1 MFNLDRWGEVLDTL
15 ARNKLR
21 TTLTAISVAWGIFVM
36 VVLLGLGRGLD
47 NGLRYN
53 FRREA
58 ANSIWLVASRTSIPY
73 HGYDIGRKLHF
84 ENRDYDRAKAVKGI
98 DHITGS
104 YFVKG
109 GSFGGGEMAVR
120 RGIKANVFQVNSEQ
134 PDAIYMGATE
144 IAAGRFLNATDVVQ
158 RRKAAVVGRPVA
170 EFLFGDEQPIG
181 GWIEIQGVPFEVVGV
196 FSDEG
201 GEEQERQIFIP
212 VSTSQ
217 LAFSGV
223 DHLNQL
229 SFTVGDSTAAEAKA
243 VTKQVLA
250 QLSERYQFSPDDPQA
265 VRVHDNVEQYDRF
278 SKLFWIIS
286 FFVVVIGMGTL
297 AAGVV
302 GVSNI
307 MMIAVKERTKE
318 IGVRKALGATPLS
331 IITMITQEAIF
342 LTGIAGLLGL
352 AGGVAILGVIG
363 SADLTDFL
371 RNPSIDL
378 RIGVIATLGLVL
390 AGALA
395 GYFPARAAARVNPIH
410 ALRDQ

>member
-1 MFNLDRWGEVLDTL
+1 MFSLDRWLEVFDTL

-21 TTLTAISVAWGIFVM
+21 TALTAISVAWGIFVM

-47 NGLRYN
+47 NGLRFN

-58 ANSIWLVASRTSIPY
+58 SNSIWLFASRTSIPY
-73 HGYDIGRKLHF
+73 HGYDVGRRLHF
-84 ENRDYDRAKAVKGI
+84 ENRDYDRAKAIKGI

-104 YFVKG
+104 FFVKG
-109 GSFGGGEMAVR
+109 GSFGGGEMLVR
-120 RGIKANVFQVNSEQ
+120 HGVKANAFQINSQ
-134 PDAIYMGATE
+134 HPDALYMGATE
-144 IAAGRFLNATDVVQ
+144 IVAGRFLNSDDVAHD
-158 RRKAAVVGRPVA
+158 RKAAIIGKPVA
-170 EFLFGDEQPIG
+170 DFLFGDENPIG
-181 GWIEIQGVPFEVVGV
+181 QWVDIAGVPFQVVGV
-196 FSDEG
+196 FTDEG
-201 GEEQERQIFIP
+201 GEEQERQIYIP

-223 DHLNQL
+223 DHLGEIA
-229 SFTVGDSTAAEAKA
+229 FTVGDANAVEAKA
-243 VTKQVLA
+243 ITKQVVGELA
-250 QLSERYQFSPDDPQA
+250 EHYQFSPDDPQA
-265 VRVHDNVEQYDRF
+265 VRIHDNVEQYERF

-331 IITMITQEAIF
+331 IIMMITQEAVF

-352 AGGVAILGVIG
+352 AAGVGLLGALD

-378 RIGVIATLGLVL
+378 RIGMIATIGLIF